1 LAEIFIV
8 HSRLK
13 ASASGGESKA
23 IPSGGFR
30 DAFDGGSDGGRGL
43 PRFHNN
49 QPMAIKTSKLIH
61 YAAEASD

>member
-1 LAEIFIV
+1 VQRRRAQTAV
-8 HSRLK
+8 K
-13 ASASGGESKA
+13 AKRFRSLDSGTPLMA
-23 IPSGGFR
+23 
-30 DAFDGGSDGGRGL
+30 ARGL